1 MTNRLTP
8 DFYLILYGP
17 QDKNG
22 FTFVNNAKKKCQKK
36 NNISMECYIIYH
48 MQV

>member
-22 FTFVNNAKKKCQKK
+22 FTFVNNAKKMSK
-36 NNISMECYIIYH
+36 EE
-48 MQV
+48 